1 MEKRIV
7 GKIIFFNK
15 GKKLSL
21 PLKYINLQGVLGKKS
36 ILTNAEAVFLGKE
49 EGDDFSENLYSKLT
63 KQGMSFIRIMPYVQG
78 ENIVDT
84 EYLLTI
90 SLANSIDAN
99 DANNI
104 KEEVN
109 RIQKSKSEKKVTEQI
124 YVHDSTKEGK
134 ETYYFFQSLKDKQ
147 STNQNTNRTLDAFIR
162 YKLKTLTAE
171 EQEMFRKYFEFNLR
185 RMFIEDTTK
194 YPISNRGEGVVIIT
208 KDGKR
213 YEATKKKEEH
223 RNEAIEMLRNIIG
236 EEVDVDLSIEQ
247 LVQKYSIILARI
259 YKTDRGNIF
268 SYLPDNLTSIQTQ
281 KFIRFLI
288 EAEAIEEELQRKG
301 KPKILT
307 LVGGNEDIQIDN
319 LESANIAE
327 VKKRISEYETSY
339 LRKNP
344 GNLLKIIASDIGNFV
359 NFFGK
364 LMSKKVE
371 QENCNEKDK

>member
-49 EGDDFSENLYSKLT
+49 EGDDFSENLYGKLT